1 MTAWNVMKLC
11 LAAYVLWSLIVGLLI
26 VHEWG
31 HLLAMKKVRMR
42 PDKVVIGSVRLFT
55 IKLFH
60 LDYEI
65 GLIPMWGFVSSK
77 AYEKASTR
85 DRAIV
90 AAAGPAMSFITG
102 VAFWV
107 ANVVHHYW
115 LIALLMK
122 GSFLLVA
129 TNLIPFPPLDGWG
142 IVEHFVV
149 KAGIQITPR
158 ARQYLLCAGFVA
170 MAILILLR

>member
-1 MTAWNVMKLC
+1 MTTWNVLKLC
-11 LAAYVLWSLIVGLLI
+11 LAAYVLWSLIVVLLI

-31 HLLAMKKVRMR
+31 HLLAMKKIDMR
-42 PDKVVIGSVRLFT
+42 PDKVVIGS
-55 IKLFH
+55 IKLFSVKLFR
-60 LDYEI
+60 LDYEV

-90 AAAGPAMSFITG
+90 AAAGPAMSLVTG
-102 VAFWV
+102 LAFWA
-107 ANVVHHYW
+107 ANALHHYW

-149 KAGIQITPR
+149 KAGIRVTPR
-158 ARQYLLCAGFVA
+158 ARQYLLCAGFA
-170 MAILILLR
+170 AIAILILLR